1 MGRFTPTGQHHRLI
15 SSSNT
20 QSGGVAM
27 HDILVI
33 GGGNIGEMIADLLG
47 KTGEYTVTV
56 ADRSE
61 GALAKLKAQGVKTL
75 PLDVSDSAALA
86 AAMKGRFAVMSAA
99 PYRLT
104 AAIAGAAHAAGI
116 HYLDLTED
124 VASTRI
130 VSELAKTAKSAFIPQ
145 CGLAPGFISIVAN
158 DLAKDFDTV
167 DVLQLR
173 VGPLPLYPSNSLT

>member
-1 MGRFTPTGQHHRLI
+1 
-15 SSSNT
+15 
-20 QSGGVAM
+20 M

-33 GGGNIGEMIADLLG
+33 GGGNIGEMIADLLTR
-47 KTGEYTVTV
+47 TGEYTVTV
-56 ADRSE
+56 ADRSP
-61 GALAKLKAQGVKTL
+61 GALAKLEAQGVKTL
-75 PLDVSDSAALA
+75 GLDVTDSFALE
-86 AAMKGRFAVMSAA
+86 AAMKGRFAVLSAA

-130 VSELAKTAKSAFIPQ
+130 VTELAKSAKTAFIPQ

-158 DLAKDFDTV
+158 DLVKDFDSV
-167 DVLQLR
+167 EVLRMR
-173 VGPLPLYPSNSLT
+173 VGALPLYPSN